1 MQSGKVLVIDDDANI
16 RRSLERVLRKA
27 GYDVTCASNGT
38 VGLGAL
44 DRDAFDV
51 VVTDLVMGEMDGMEV
66 LKRVAARQDSPE
78 VIMLTGH
85 GTVERAVEAMKLGAY
100 DFLIKP
106 ATREEVVKATAKALE
121 KRGLVVENRRL
132 KLAVRERE
140 EFSDIIGT
148 SKGIQDILD
157 LVTQV
162 AASRA
167 SVLIEGESG
176 TGKELVARAI
186 HDKSDR
192 SDGAFIAVNCA
203 ALPETLLEAELFGAV
218 KGAYTGAHEDRVGRF
233 EAADG
238 GTFFLDEVSELSASA
253 QVKLLRFLQDG
264 EFNPVGSAETRTADV
279 RVVAASNRSL
289 EEQMRVQ
296 RFRNDLYFRLNVVK
310 LNIPPLRERREDVP
324 VLSYHFLSI
333 YGERYEK
340 GGLSFTDDALRCLT
354 RYDWPGNVRE
364 LENVVERAVVL
375 VHGDVVDTPDFPP
388 EITVLD
394 RRHATVDGVVIP
406 YGTSMAQAQKA
417 LIQETLALCKG
428 DKKRAAAMLGI
439 GLRTIYRKLGENEP
453 DEMAD
458 ASLGP
463 DDVEGARDF

>member
-1 MQSGKVLVIDDDANI
+1 MHSDKVLVIDDDANI

-27 GYDVTCASNGT
+27 GYDVMCASNGT
-38 VGLGAL
+38 VGLGVL
-44 DRDAFDV
+44 ERDVFDV

-66 LKRVAARQDSPE
+66 LKRVAARRDAPE

-121 KRGLVVENRRL
+121 KRALVVENRRL
-132 KLAVRERE
+132 RLAARERE
-140 EFSDIIGT
+140 EFSDIVGT

-192 SDGAFIAVNCA
+192 SDRAFIAVNCA

-238 GTFFLDEVSELSASA
+238 GTFFLDEVSELSAPA

-264 EFNPVGSAETRTADV
+264 EFTPVGSAEMRTADV

-296 RFRNDLYFRLNVVK
+296 RFRSDLYFRLNVVK
-310 LNIPPLRERREDVP
+310 LSIPPLRKRRDDVP
-324 VLSYHFLSI
+324 VLSYHFLRI

-340 GGLSFTDDALRCLT
+340 GELSFTDDALRCLT

-375 VHGDVVDTPDFPP
+375 AHGEIVDAPDLPP
-388 EITVLD
+388 EITALD
-394 RRHATVDGVVIP
+394 HRYATVDGVVIP
-406 YGTSMAQAQKA
+406 YGTSMAQAQRT

-439 GLRTIYRKLGENEP
+439 GLRTVYRKLGENEP
-453 DEMAD
+453 AEMAD
-458 ASLGP
+458 VPTGQDSIEIAQDL
-463 DDVEGARDF
+463 

>member
-1 MQSGKVLVIDDDANI
+1 
-16 RRSLERVLRKA
+16 
-27 GYDVTCASNGT
+27 
-38 VGLGAL
+38 
-44 DRDAFDV
+44 
-51 VVTDLVMGEMDGMEV
+51 
-66 LKRVAARQDSPE
+66 
-78 VIMLTGH
+78 MLTGY
-85 GTVERAVEAMKLGAY
+85 GMVERAVEAMKLGAY

-121 KRGLVVENRRL
+121 KRALVVENRRL
-132 KLAVRERE
+132 RLAARERE
-140 EFSDIIGT
+140 EFSDIVGT

-218 KGAYTGAHEDRVGRF
+218 KGAYTGAYEDRVGRF

-264 EFNPVGSAETRTADV
+264 EFTPVGSSEMRTADV

-289 EEQMRVQ
+289 EDEMRVQ
-296 RFRNDLYFRLNVVK
+296 RFRSDLYFRLNVVK
-310 LNIPPLRERREDVP
+310 LRIPPLRERRGDVP
-324 VLSYHFLSI
+324 VLSYHFLGI

-340 GGLSFTDDALRCLT
+340 GELSFTDDALRCLT

-364 LENVVERAVVL
+364 LENIVERAVVL
-375 VHGDVVDTPDFPP
+375 VHGDVVDTPDLPP
-388 EITVLD
+388 EVSAFD

-406 YGTSMAQAQKA
+406 YGTSMAQAQRT
-417 LIQETLALCKG
+417 LVQETLALCNG

-453 DEMAD
+453 DELAD
-458 ASLGP
+458 ASLGR
-463 DDVEGARDF
+463 DDLETAQNL

>member
-1 MQSGKVLVIDDDANI
+1 MHSGKVLVIDDDANI

-38 VGLGAL
+38 VGVAAL

-66 LKRVAARQDSPE
+66 LKRVAAHRDAPE

-132 KLAVRERE
+132 RLAVRERE

-162 AASRA
+162 AVSRA
-167 SVLIEGESG
+167 SVLVEGESG

-192 SDGAFIAVNCA
+192 ADGAFIAVNCA

-264 EFNPVGSAETRTADV
+264 EFTPLGSTNVRRADV

-289 EEQMRVQ
+289 DDEMRVQ
-296 RFRNDLYFRLNVVK
+296 RFRSDLYFRLNVVK

-324 VLSYHFLSI
+324 LLSYHFLRI

-340 GGLSFTDDALRCLT
+340 GELSFTDDALRCLT
-354 RYDWPGNVRE
+354 RWDWPGNVRE

-375 VHGDVVDTPDFPP
+375 AHEDVIDTHDLPS
-388 EITVLD
+388 EIAAFD
-394 RRHATVDGVVIP
+394 PRRTTVDGVVIP
-406 YGTSMAQAQKA
+406 YGTSMAQAQQI
-417 LIQETLALCKG
+417 LIQETLALCNG

-439 GLRTIYRKLGENEP
+439 GLRTIYRKLGETEP
-453 DEMAD
+453 TEMAD
-458 ASLGP
+458 ASLGC
-463 DDVEGARDF
+463 DDLDTA

>member
-1 MQSGKVLVIDDDANI
+1 MHSGKVLVIDDDANI

-27 GYDVTCASNGT
+27 GYDVTSASNGT
-38 VGLGAL
+38 VGVGAL
-44 DRDAFDV
+44 DHDAFDV
-51 VVTDLVMGEMDGMEV
+51 VITDLVMGEMDGMEV
-66 LKRVAARQDSPE
+66 LKRLAARRDSPE
-78 VIMLTGH
+78 VIMLTGY

-121 KRGLVVENRRL
+121 KRALVVENRRL
-132 KLAVRERE
+132 RLAARERE
-140 EFSDIIGT
+140 EFSDIVGT

-192 SDGAFIAVNCA
+192 ADNAFIAVNCA

-218 KGAYTGAHEDRVGRF
+218 KGAYTGAYEDRVGRF

-264 EFNPVGSAETRTADV
+264 EFTPVGSSEMRTADV

-289 EEQMRVQ
+289 EDEMRVQ
-296 RFRNDLYFRLNVVK
+296 RFRSDLYFRLNVVK
-310 LNIPPLRERREDVP
+310 LRIPPLRERRGDVP
-324 VLSYHFLSI
+324 VLSYHFLGI

-340 GGLSFTDDALRCLT
+340 GELSFTDDALRCLT

-364 LENVVERAVVL
+364 LENIVERAVVL
-375 VHGDVVDTPDFPP
+375 VHGDVVDTPDLPP
-388 EITVLD
+388 ELTAFD

-406 YGTSMAQAQKA
+406 YGTSMAQAQRT
-417 LIQETLALCKG
+417 LVQETLALCNG

-453 DEMAD
+453 DELAD
-458 ASLGP
+458 ASLGR
-463 DDVEGARDF
+463 DDLETAQNL